1 MLRNSSRAGA
11 VLAKV
16 NGEKVEKHNIG
27 ERIAAAMEQAV
38 RDSSAQA
45 SAAGFSK
52 TVVEVELH
60 EPDLPD
66 LTLLDLPGIVN
77 SGGSKDFVKELVQEH
92 INGII
97 FPIIVF
103 GSL

>member
-1 MLRNSSRAGA
+1 
-11 VLAKV
+11 
-16 NGEKVEKHNIG
+16 
-27 ERIAAAMEQAV
+27 MEQAV

-60 EPDLPD
+60 EPDLLD

-77 SGGSKDFVKELVQEH
+77 SGGSKEFVKELVQEH
-92 INGII
+92 IDGIAVPCFLLPSQVHDWPRSRCSRLI
-97 FPIIVF
+97 CLPAALSIA
-103 GSL
+103 